1 MASPPSTII
10 SDNIKYS
17 ELSVVSDINHRES
30 ICQVFNYKFLQWRV
44 FEKFPPA
51 PSGAQGDDG

>member
-1 MASPPSTII
+1 MASPPFTII

-17 ELSVVSDINHRES
+17 ELSVVTDNIPTEV
-30 ICQVFNYKFLQWRV
+30 ICQGFNYKFLQWRV